1 MPSFTTLFR
10 AIVMIAVGA
19 AVFKGW
25 QLYGPSTEQVKTF
38 AARAAEMAQSAW
50 NNYHAKDKNADPELV
65 TKQRSAAPAFA
76 QTIQPPAADLA
87 VTAPPLAAQRP
98 ASSPPVVV
106 PSTSSAPAAQAP
118 PITPLAEAAP
128 PAAATTGDDRVQAL
142 LSRLE
147 QLGGSDPKVGPWG
160 SSGHLFR
167 CCCQAP
173 LGNSPTVTQ
182 HFESVAAEPALAVEQ
197 VVAQVEAW
205 RTARQN
211 NGLLRY

>member
-1 MPSFTTLFR
+1 
-10 AIVMIAVGA
+10 MIAVGA
-19 AVFKGW
+19 VVFKGW

-38 AARAAEMAQSAW
+38 AARASEMAQAAW
-50 NNYHAKDKNADPELV
+50 NHYHAKDKNADAQPPAE
-65 TKQRSAAPAFA
+65 QRSAAPAFT
-76 QTIQPPAADLA
+76 QTIQPPAADIA
-87 VTAPPLAAQRP
+87 VAAPPLAKQLSAL
-98 ASSPPVVV
+98 SPPVVV
-106 PSTSSAPAAQAP
+106 PSTSAPAAQAP

-128 PAAATTGDDRVQAL
+128 PAAAMTSDERVQAL

-147 QLGGSDPKVGPWG
+147 QLGGADPKVAPWG